1 MPFICSHHFLV
12 EATSGFGKGILATVA
27 VSVVSFILILI
38 FVIIIVAQCRW
49 IIMKRK
55 APTIMASR
63 SSAKAAEA
71 DVCSNEAYG
80 MTKIAE
86 EGIYEKVHDV

>member
-1 MPFICSHHFLV
+1 MPFICTHYFLV
-12 EATSGFGKGILATVA
+12 EAASGFRDGILTTVA

-38 FVIIIVAQCRW
+38 FVIIIVAQRC

-55 APTIMASR
+55 APTIMASE

-80 MTKIAE
+80 MTKTAE
-86 EGIYEKVHDV
+86 EGIYEML